1 MLVSFMLVSSP
12 YVSFSSNIHA
22 NFRNSNIIYISTLSV
37 FWDFH
42 FIAVPPS
49 GNLIA
54 FLFLLKP
61 AAFLLPEVEIVI
73 TLKQIVTLIKEMSM
87 LFF

>member
-1 MLVSFMLVSSP
+1 MLVLAPTFKSP
-12 YVSFSSNIHA
+12 ELRHY
-22 NFRNSNIIYISTLSV
+22 YISTLSV
-37 FWDFH
+37 FWVFH

-61 AAFLLPEVEIVI
+61 AAFLLPEAEIVI